1 MGEALNA
8 TEYPTKPKSVPYN
21 QEFSAPY
28 PPVPKA
34 LRLRKLD
41 LEQGGFKLVLA
52 IEPFS
57 NEIFGRIP
65 IAKLDF

>member
-8 TEYPTKPKSVPYN
+8 TEYLTKPKSGPYN

-41 LEQGGFKLVLA
+41 LEQGGFKLV
-52 IEPFS
+52 FS
-57 NEIFGRIP
+57 NRALF
-65 IAKLDF
+65 K